1 MQVLHFHAEHGN
13 FGDDLNATLWE
24 RVLSPKV
31 WDAPD
36 VVLVGIGTIL
46 NDDRLNAQT
55 VGDARVFILGSG
67 AGYGRLCTPEILQK
81 AEILAVRG
89 PLTAALVGQP
99 QSAATDGAAL
109 LATLPECQPI
119 ARTGQASFIP
129 HISSALSGD
138 WEKACQIAQVDYIDP
153 RWAVEK
159 VIAAIRK
166 SKLVITEAMH
176 GAILSDTLRVPWVPV
191 VTSSK
196 ILDLKWHDWTRSLD
210 LRYEPHILTP
220 TRTKQALVLMRNRS
234 RAGAKSG
241 QSTLAPTN
249 EALIADFQARY
260 GDTSRALRAPAKSR
274 ERPGL
279 DRALS
284 VFDPVVTVS
293 TGRAIAKLKTARPY
307 LSADP
312 VFSARLQQLQDAV
325 GRFEQAVL

>member
-31 WDAPD
+31 WDVPD

-46 NDDRLNAQT
+46 NDDRLNAET

-67 AGYGRLCTPEILQK
+67 AGYGRLCAPEILQR

-99 QSAATDGAAL
+99 NSAATDGAAL

-119 ARTGQASFIP
+119 ERNREAAFIP
-129 HISSALSGD
+129 HISSALTGD
-138 WEKACQIAQVDYIDP
+138 WETVCRVAQVDYIDP
-153 RWAVEK
+153 RWAVDK
-159 VIAAIRK
+159 VIAAIRS
-166 SKLVITEAMH
+166 SKLIITEAMH

-196 ILDLKWHDWTRSLD
+196 ILDLKWHDWTRSLG
-210 LRYEPHILTP
+210 LKYEPHMLTP
-220 TRTKQALVLMRNRS
+220 TRTKQALVLLRNQ
-234 RAGAKSG
+234 ANAKPAAS
-241 QSTLAPTN
+241 AEPPTN

-260 GDTSRALRAPAKSR
+260 TGKERSAKVAVKSR
-274 ERPGL
+274 SRPML
-279 DRALS
+279 DRTLRLL
-284 VFDPVVTVS
+284 DPVVAVS
-293 TGRAIAKLKTARPY
+293 TGRALAKLKSARPY
-307 LSADP
+307 LSADTA
-312 VFSARLQQLQDAV
+312 FSGRLQQLQDAV
-325 GRFEQAVL
+325 GRFEHALL